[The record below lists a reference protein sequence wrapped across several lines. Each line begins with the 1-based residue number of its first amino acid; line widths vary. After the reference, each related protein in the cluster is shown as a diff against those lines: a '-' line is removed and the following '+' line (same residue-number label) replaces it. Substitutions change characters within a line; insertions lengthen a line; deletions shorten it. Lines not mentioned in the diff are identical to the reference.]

1 MLADRLANLGQ
12 RFLSTR
18 SFELIVAPAL
28 ADVEFEDRGG
38 TAGSVLAI
46 CRALAGAAVEDV
58 IADIGQ
64 TALFVALALIPACYY
79 AFLVLLCLPGARVA
93 FDGTTLAL
101 AFLAAVLSVSPAVAC
116 YWPDPLPKRASQ
128 ETP

>member
-1 MLADRLANLGQ
+1 MLADRLVNLGQ

-28 ADVEFEDRGG
+28 ADVEFEHRGV
-38 TAGSVLAI
+38 TTGSVLAV
-46 CRALAGAAVEDV
+46 CRAFAGAVVEDV
-58 IADIGQ
+58 INDLGQ

-79 AFLVLLCLPGARVA
+79 AFLVLLCLPGRVA
-93 FDGTTLAL
+93 FDGTTLTLAL
-101 AFLAAVLSVSPAVAC
+101 LAAVLSVSPAVAC
-116 YWPDPLPKRASQ
+116 YWPDPLPKRDSQ